1 MLFSNIFYLLLLQDK
16 INVVRLKGADANVIA
31 NTLSW
36 IIKSAM
42 KDSKFYVDKGWTLN
56 SKKDWTYQLVSL
68 ALMTA
73 PALSEISHILVVA
86 LQKEA
91 KISEL
96 LSGEQLKNG

>member
-16 INVVRLKGADANVIA
+16 IINVVHLKSAEA

-42 KDSKFYVDKGWTLN
+42 KGSKFYVDSKGWTLN

-68 ALMTA
+68 ALITA

>member
-16 INVVRLKGADANVIA
+16 INVVRLKGADAN
-31 NTLSW
+31 TLSW

-42 KDSKFYVDKGWTLN
+42 KDNKFYVDKGWTLN

>member
-16 INVVRLKGADANVIA
+16 INVVRLKNAEA

>member
-16 INVVRLKGADANVIA
+16 INVVRLKGAEA

-42 KDSKFYVDKGWTLN
+42 KDSKFYLDKGWTLN